1 MAQYIYL
8 TGENLNV
15 ISKTLGPAMKNRD
28 PGPVRQMVEREAEAG
43 VDFIDLNI
51 GPARKAGPEL
61 MEWIV
66 KTVQEVTDLP
76 LFLDTS
82 NVEAIE
88 AGLKAYKPKKG
99 KAIINSIMARPQRME
114 ALIPLAAKYDAGMV
128 ALLWGPEG
136 MPRDTDERA
145 MFVSELYMAAT
156 DAGIQPE
163 DIYVDPIVTPVN
175 VQQDQIPH
183 CLGLYQAQE
192 DLAPGTRSTNG
203 LSNVSNG
210 SPEHL
215 RPILNQTFL
224 MLQIHC
230 GVQGAI
236 VDAFDKPLHDIA
248 RGKVPELVELIGKV
262 MDGEEIDMSKLSKEE
277 TDYVKTARVLLGHS
291 LYSDSWLDL

>member
-1 MAQYIYL
+1 MAQHIYL

-28 PGPVRQMVEREAEAG
+28 PGPIREMADRETEAG

-51 GPARKAGPEL
+51 GPARRGGAEI
-61 MEWIV
+61 MAWIG

-76 LFLDTS
+76 LFLDTG

-88 AGLKAYKPKKG
+88 AGLKVYQPKKG
-99 KAIINSIMARPQRME
+99 KAIINSIMARPERME
-114 ALIPLAAKYDAGMV
+114 ALVPLAGKYGAGMV

-145 MFVSELYMAAT
+145 MLLAELYMAGT
-156 DAGIQPE
+156 EAGVDPN
-163 DIYVDPIVTPVN
+163 DIFVDPIITPVN
-175 VQQDQIPH
+175 VQQDQLPH
-183 CLGLYQAQE
+183 CIGLYQAQE
-192 DLAPGTRSTNG
+192 DLAPGCRSTNG

-210 SPEHL
+210 APEHL

-224 MLQIHC
+224 MMLIQC

-236 VDAFDKPLHDIA
+236 VDAFDKPLQDIA
-248 RGKVPELVELIGKV
+248 RGKMPELVDLVGKV
-262 MDGEEIDMSKLSKEE
+262 MNGEPIDMSSLSKEE
-277 TDYVKTARVLLGHS
+277 ADYVKTAKVLLGQS